1 MNKKFRLMSKSLSKD
16 TEWFLSIYA
25 ILLLAYPREF
35 RREYGSQ
42 MVLLLLDCQ
51 RDARTAPARSRIW
64 LRTLFDL
71 VRTAPREHLEK
82 IRKENKFMRNLRT
95 DLLAVGGCVL
105 IIVGALLLLNYGR
118 SHQVSSIL
126 LFGHV
131 LDALVFT
138 GAVGNLIVFLLTKL
152 TRFRPLRV
160 ALWTFL
166 IVSLVPAIA
175 ISLIAGVADPNFNV
189 PKVIIGYVFSFFFWY
204 GLHWLWSHKLNP
216 SETA

>member
-1 MNKKFRLMSKSLSKD
+1 MSKSLSKD
-16 TEWFLSIYA
+16 SRWFLSIYS

-51 RDARTAPARSRIW
+51 RDARTAPARTRIW
-64 LRTLFDL
+64 FRTLVDL

-82 IRKENKFMRNLRT
+82 IRKENNFMRNLRT
-95 DLLAVGGCVL
+95 DLLAIGGCIL
-105 IIVGALLLLNYGR
+105 IILAALLLLNYGR

-126 LFGHV
+126 VFGFA
-131 LDALVFT
+131 LDAIAFT
-138 GAVGNLIVFLLTKL
+138 GVVGNLIVFLLIKL
-152 TRFRPLRV
+152 TRFRPLRI
-160 ALWTFL
+160 AFFTFL

-175 ISLIAGVADPNFNV
+175 LTVLALAVDPKFNAPNV
-189 PKVIIGYVFSFFFWY
+189 LIGYVVSFFFWY
-204 GLHWLWSHKLNP
+204 GLHWLWSNKFRP

>member
-1 MNKKFRLMSKSLSKD
+1 MKQVLNKDARY
-16 TEWFLSIYA
+16 FLSLYS

-51 RDARTAPARSRIW
+51 RDARTMPARARLW

-71 VRTAPREHLEK
+71 VRTVPREHLNK
-82 IRKENKFMRNLRT
+82 IREEHKLMRRLQHEFV
-95 DLLAVGGCVL
+95 AIGGCLLV
-105 IIVGALLLLNYGR
+105 IVGAFLLLSYGR

-126 LFGHV
+126 VFGHV

-138 GAVGNLIVFLLTKL
+138 GVVGNVIVFLLVKL
-152 TRFRPLRV
+152 TSFRPLRV
-160 ALWTFL
+160 AFWTFL
-166 IVSLVPAIA
+166 SVSLVPALALTVIA
-175 ISLIAGVADPNFNV
+175 RVDPNLNAANV
-189 PKVIIGYVFSFFFWY
+189 LIGYVVSFLFWY
-204 GLHWLWSHKLNP
+204 GLHWLWSNKLRA

>member
-1 MNKKFRLMSKSLSKD
+1 MSKSLSTD
-16 TEWFLSIYA
+16 ARYFLWIYS

-35 RREYGSQ
+35 RREYGAQ

-51 RDARTAPARSRIW
+51 RDARTTSTRGRLW

-82 IRKENKFMRNLRT
+82 IRKENKFMRNLRN
-95 DLLAVGGCVL
+95 DLLAIGGCVL
-105 IIVGALLLLNYGR
+105 IIAIALFLLNYGR

-126 LFGHV
+126 LFGHI

-138 GAVGNLIVFLLTKL
+138 GVLGNLIVFLLVKL
-152 TRFRPLRV
+152 TRLRPLRV
-160 ALWTFL
+160 AFWTFL
-166 IVSLVPAIA
+166 VVCLVPALA
-175 ISLIAGVADPNFNV
+175 LTLMAAVDTKISAPNV
-189 PKVIIGYVFSFFFWY
+189 LIGYVVSFLFWY
-204 GLHWLWSHKLNP
+204 GLHWLWSNKMKP

>member
-1 MNKKFRLMSKSLSKD
+1 MSKSLSRD
-16 TEWFLSIYA
+16 AEWFVSIYS

-35 RREYGSQ
+35 RRQYGSQ

-51 RDARTAPARSRIW
+51 RDARTATARTRIW

-82 IRKENKFMRNLRT
+82 IRKENKFMRNLRN
-95 DLLAVGGCVL
+95 DLLAIGGCVL
-105 IIVGALLLLNYGR
+105 IIAIALFLLNYGR

-126 LFGHV
+126 LFGYA
-131 LDALVFT
+131 LDAIVFT
-138 GAVGNLIVFLLTKL
+138 GVLGNLIVFLLVKL
-152 TRFRPLRV
+152 TGLRPLRV

-166 IVSLVPAIA
+166 IVSLIPAIA
-175 ISLIAGVADPNFNV
+175 ITLIAGPTNPTFNAPSV
-189 PKVIIGYVFSFFFWY
+189 WTGYVVSFLFWY
-204 GLHWLWSHKLNP
+204 GLHWLWAHKLKP